1 MKTARRRRALRGS
14 GVALGIVFFA
24 SLASAHT
31 GNDSPVTLK
40 SWSWEPEVVMSLA
53 VTAWLYVRGLRR
65 LRAATE
71 SPHKLRHELLCFA
84 GGWVLLAVA
93 LVSPLHPWGREL
105 FSAHMTQHEL
115 LMVGA
120 APLLVLGRPGL
131 IFLWAFPKSGARELM
146 LWNEALGLR
155 WLSDHLT
162 RPVAAWIVHLLAL
175 WVWHVPGL
183 FQSTLDSE
191 LAHAL
196 QHLSFLG
203 TAILF
208 WYAVF
213 YGPQRRVGYG
223 VAVLSLFAT
232 VLQTGALGALITF
245 APHVWYPRYAA
256 TAPNWGLT
264 PLVDQQLGGLIMW
277 VPAGL
282 VYVIAALALFAR
294 WLEESGTMASR
305 PGKSATAA
313 TH

>member
-1 MKTARRRRALRGS
+1 MKSGIRRRAWRRWS
-14 GVALGIVFFA
+14 VAGVPLTLASIV
-24 SLASAHT
+24 SAHT
-31 GNDSPVTLK
+31 GSDASVTLS
-40 SWSWEPEVVMSLA
+40 SWSWEPGVVVSLA
-53 VTAWLYVRGLRR
+53 VTAWLYLRGLRR
-65 LRAATE
+65 LRAATD
-71 SPHKLRHELLCFA
+71 SSRKLRQELICFA
-84 GGWVLLAVA
+84 SGWVLLVVA

-131 IFLWAFPKSGARELM
+131 VFLWAFPKSGARELM
-146 LWNEALGLR
+146 LWNEALGLS
-155 WLSDHLT
+155 WLSDRLT
-162 RPVAAWIVHLLAL
+162 RPLTAWVVHLLAL
-175 WVWHVPGL
+175 WVWHVPAL

-213 YGPQRRVGYG
+213 YGPQRRLGYG

-245 APHVWYPRYAA
+245 SPHVWYPRYAA

-282 VYVIAALALFAR
+282 IYVIAALALFAR
-294 WLEESGTMASR
+294 WLEESGTMALRS
-305 PGKSATAA
+305 GKAA
-313 TH
+313 AAR